1 MDGLKKLWRF
11 GSSAAALGLAIT
23 LLVGGCS
30 SRRTPSVYHSPYPRP
45 LNIIVVPFKNLSGSQ
60 NLNRLAITDEFV
72 TELALVEGITVLP
85 VNQVLAK
92 MSELQMQE
100 VNDPG
105 NALLLADTLGAD
117 GVIAGAVQRW
127 EPYDPPLIALTVQ
140 LYRREELNRA
150 RNSSELFLDPAALAR
165 AGKPYDL
172 QGTDPVQARAQ
183 VSRVFDASQVAVVE
197 RLKEYAD
204 QQELDHSPMG
214 WKKIKTQRPFLRFVS
229 HEVIGEL
236 LDAERARTAPN

>member
-1 MDGLKKLWRF
+1 MDGRKKLWQF
-11 GSSAAALGLAIT
+11 GSSAAALGLMIT
-23 LLVGGCS
+23 LVVGGCS
-30 SRRTPSVYHSPYPRP
+30 SRRTQSVYHSPYPRP
-45 LNIIVVPFKNLSGSQ
+45 LNIVVVPFKNLSGSQ

-72 TELALVEGITVLP
+72 TELAMVEGITVLP

-100 VNDPG
+100 VKDPG
-105 NALLLADTLGAD
+105 NALLLSDALGAD

-140 LYRREELNRA
+140 LYRRDDLNRA
-150 RNSSELFLDPAALAR
+150 RNSSELFLDPAAIAR

-172 QGTDPVQARAQ
+172 RGTDPIQARGQ
-183 VSRVFDASQVAVVE
+183 VSRVFDASQSTVIE
-197 RLKEYAD
+197 RLKEYAG
-204 QQELDHSPMG
+204 QRELDHSPLG

-236 LDAERARTAPN
+236 LDQERGRIAPN